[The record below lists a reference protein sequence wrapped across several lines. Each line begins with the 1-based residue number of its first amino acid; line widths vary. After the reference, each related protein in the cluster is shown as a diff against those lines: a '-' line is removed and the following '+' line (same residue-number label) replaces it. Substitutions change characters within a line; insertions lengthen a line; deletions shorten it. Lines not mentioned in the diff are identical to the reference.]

1 MIKKYN
7 KYLYVLFYSLYF
19 NRKIIIMKQKSHL
32 PEEVAYVYYD
42 LLLIIPAEH
51 AEESV
56 FKLFSLTVR
65 NIVTPIR
72 MREIF

>member
-1 MIKKYN
+1 
-7 KYLYVLFYSLYF
+7 
-19 NRKIIIMKQKSHL
+19 MKQKSHL

-65 NIVTPIR
+65 NIVTPHKDEGNLL
-72 MREIF
+72 MRLHRLDCCEHHNNKQI

>member
-1 MIKKYN
+1 MPYLN
-7 KYLYVLFYSLYF
+7 KF
-19 NRKIIIMKQKSHL
+19 KIKSHL
-32 PEEVAYVYYD
+32 PKEVAFTRND
-42 LLLIIPAEH
+42 LQLIIPTEH